1 MLKILTGSALRSFVD
16 HLETCETVHLSVP
29 LVQCWIIPIL
39 SPPGRKIKLPYEVHT
54 VQYIVLYSISMYGY
68 KVQLSKSIPQNS
80 SFYSHTNYTALY
92 CKSAPFTYFLEKVI

>member
-54 VQYIVLYSISMYGY
+54 HCTIYVHTKYSSPSLLLKNIPFIPIQTTLHFTAS
-68 KVQLSKSIPQNS
+68 LLHLLTSLRKSFDLDP
-80 SFYSHTNYTALY
+80 
-92 CKSAPFTYFLEKVI
+92 